1 MIYWIYELLEKDFES
16 FVRVLR
22 YVSSRSLA
30 AALFAFLISLI
41 MGKWVIRKLL
51 ALKIGQPI
59 RTAEE
64 VHKLHELHGKKQG
77 TPTMGGVLILGSVVI
92 STLLFARLDN
102 PFIWLCLV
110 VTVVL
115 GTLGFLDDYAK
126 VTKKTSDGVS
136 ARFKMGVQAALAI
149 GVTAFLIFVEHP
161 EHGGLMTKLFFPFLN
176 VGSTFSGLQL
186 GWFAILLFGG
196 VIVGCSNAVNL
207 TDGLDGLA
215 IGCTII
221 VAATYA
227 VFNYTAGR
235 ADWAAEYLFIPHHPW
250 STEVTVFC
258 MAIVG
263 AGMGFLWFNS
273 YPASVF
279 MGDTGSL
286 AIGGMLGTVA
296 ICCKQ
301 ELTLVIV
308 GGVFVMEALSVIL
321 QVGSFKMRGGKRL
334 FKMAPIHHHFELK
347 GWPETKVIM
356 RFWILA
362 LLCAGVGLATLK
374 LRV

>member
-1 MIYWIYELLEKDFES
+1 MIYWLYTLLENDYEPL
-16 FVRVLR
+16 VRVLR

-30 AALFAFLISLI
+30 AALFAFIISLLL
-41 MGKWVIRKLL
+41 GKWVIRKLL
-51 ALKIGQPI
+51 ALKMGQPI
-59 RTAEE
+59 RSSADMDALF
-64 VHKLHELHGKKQG
+64 KIHGKKQG
-77 TPTMGGVLILGSVVI
+77 TPTMGGVLILGSVVT

-102 PFIWLCLV
+102 PFICLCLT
-110 VTVVL
+110 VTIVL
-115 GTLGFLDDYAK
+115 GALGFLDDYTK
-126 VTKKTSDGVS
+126 VKEKSSDGIS
-136 ARFKMGVQAALAI
+136 GRLKMTVQGILAI

-161 EHGGLMTKLFFPFLN
+161 EHGGLMTTLFFPILN
-176 VGSTFSGLQL
+176 VTNGINIQL
-186 GWFAILLFGG
+186 GWFAVILFGG

-221 VAATYA
+221 TAATYA
-227 VFNYTAGR
+227 LFNYVAGR
-235 ADWAAEYLFIPHHPW
+235 ADWASDYLFIPHHPW
-250 STEVTVFC
+250 SNEVTVFC
-258 MAIVG
+258 MSIVG
-263 AGMGFLWFNS
+263 AGMGFLWFNC

-301 ELTLVIV
+301 ELTLIIV
-308 GGVFVMEALSVIL
+308 GGVFVMEAMSVIL
-321 QVGSFKMRGGKRL
+321 QVGSFKLRGKRI

-356 RFWILA
+356 RFWIMA
-362 LLCAGVGLATLK
+362 LLCAGLGLATLK
-374 LRV
+374 LRF

>member
-1 MIYWIYELLEKDFES
+1 MIYWLYELLKEDHEAL
-16 FVRVLR
+16 VRVLR

-30 AALFAFLISLI
+30 AALFAFLISLV
-41 MGKWVIRKLL
+41 MGPWVVRKLL
-51 ALKIGQPI
+51 SLKMGQPI
-59 RTAEE
+59 RTAEDMR
-64 VHKLHELHGKKQG
+64 ELAEIHGRKQG
-77 TPTMGGVLILGSVVI
+77 TPTMGGVMILAAVVT
-92 STLLFARLDN
+92 STLLFARLTN
-102 PFIWLCLV
+102 PFIWLCLI
-110 VTVVL
+110 VTIVL
-115 GTLGFLDDYAK
+115 GSLGFLDDYKK
-126 VTKKTSDGVS
+126 VTMKSSDGVS
-136 ARFKMGVQAALAI
+136 ARFKMSVQAFLAV
-149 GVTAFLIFVEHP
+149 GVTAFLIFYQHP
-161 EHGGLMTKLFFPFLN
+161 EHEGIMTTLFLPLLN
-176 VGSTFSGLQL
+176 VDNPFSNVQL
-186 GWFAILLFGG
+186 GWFAVILFGG

-215 IGCTII
+215 IGCTI
-221 VAATYA
+221 VTAATYA
-227 VFNYTAGR
+227 IFNYIAGR
-235 ADWAAEYLFIPHHPW
+235 ADWASDYLFIPHHPW

-301 ELTLVIV
+301 EITLVIV
-308 GGVFVMEALSVIL
+308 GGVFVMEALSVML
-321 QVGSFKMRGGKRL
+321 QVGSFKLRRKRI

-347 GWPETKVIM
+347 GWSETKIII

-362 LLCAGVGLATLK
+362 LLCAGLGLASLK
-374 LRV
+374 LRY

>member
-1 MIYWIYELLEKDFES
+1 MIYWLYELLKEDHEAL
-16 FVRVLR
+16 VRVLR

-30 AALFAFLISLI
+30 AALFAFLISLV
-41 MGKWVIRKLL
+41 MGPWVVRKLL
-51 ALKIGQPI
+51 SLKMGQPI
-59 RTAEE
+59 RTAEDMR
-64 VHKLHELHGKKQG
+64 ELAEIHGRKQG
-77 TPTMGGVLILGSVVI
+77 TPTMGGVMILAAVVT
-92 STLLFARLDN
+92 STLLFARLTN
-102 PFIWLCLV
+102 PFIWLCLI
-110 VTVVL
+110 VTIVL
-115 GTLGFLDDYAK
+115 GSLGFLDDYKK
-126 VTKKTSDGVS
+126 VTMKSSDGVS
-136 ARFKMGVQAALAI
+136 ARFKMSVQALLAI
-149 GVTAFLIFVEHP
+149 GVTAFLIFYEHP
-161 EHGGLMTKLFFPFLN
+161 EHEGIMTTLFLPLLN
-176 VGSTFSGLQL
+176 VDNPFSNVQL
-186 GWFAILLFGG
+186 GWFAVILFGG

-215 IGCTII
+215 IGCTI
-221 VAATYA
+221 VTAATYA
-227 VFNYTAGR
+227 IFNYIAGR
-235 ADWAAEYLFIPHHPW
+235 ADWASDYLFIPHHPW

-301 ELTLVIV
+301 EITLVIV
-308 GGVFVMEALSVIL
+308 GGVFVMEALSVML
-321 QVGSFKMRGGKRL
+321 QVGSFKLRRKRI

-347 GWPETKVIM
+347 GWSETKIII

-362 LLCAGVGLATLK
+362 LLCAGLGLASLK
-374 LRV
+374 LRY

>member
-1 MIYWIYELLEKDFES
+1 MIYWLYELLKEDHEAL
-16 FVRVLR
+16 VRVLR

-30 AALFAFLISLI
+30 AALFAFLISLV
-41 MGKWVIRKLL
+41 MGPWVVRKLL
-51 ALKIGQPI
+51 SLKMGQPI
-59 RTAEE
+59 RTAEDMR
-64 VHKLHELHGKKQG
+64 ELAEIHGRKQG
-77 TPTMGGVLILGSVVI
+77 TPTMGGVMILAAVVT
-92 STLLFARLDN
+92 STLLFARLTN
-102 PFIWLCLV
+102 PFIWLCLI
-110 VTVVL
+110 VTIVL
-115 GTLGFLDDYAK
+115 GSLGFLDDYKK
-126 VTKKTSDGVS
+126 VTMKSSDGVS
-136 ARFKMGVQAALAI
+136 ARFKMSVQAFLAV
-149 GVTAFLIFVEHP
+149 GVTAFLIFYQHP
-161 EHGGLMTKLFFPFLN
+161 EHEGIMTTLFLPLLN
-176 VGSTFSGLQL
+176 VDNPFSNVQL
-186 GWFAILLFGG
+186 GWFAVILFGG

-215 IGCTII
+215 IGCTI
-221 VAATYA
+221 VTAATYA
-227 VFNYTAGR
+227 IFNYIAGR
-235 ADWAAEYLFIPHHPW
+235 ADWASDYLFIPHHPW

-301 ELTLVIV
+301 EITLVIV
-308 GGVFVMEALSVIL
+308 GGVFVMEARSVML
-321 QVGSFKMRGGKRL
+321 QVGSFKLRRKRI

-347 GWPETKVIM
+347 GWSETKIII

-362 LLCAGVGLATLK
+362 LLCAGLGLASLK
-374 LRV
+374 LRY

>member
-1 MIYWIYELLEKDFES
+1 MIYWLYELLKEDHES
-16 FVRVLR
+16 LVRVLR

-30 AALFAFLISLI
+30 AGLFAFLISLV
-41 MGKWVIRKLL
+41 MGPWVVRKLL
-51 ALKIGQPI
+51 SLKMGQPI
-59 RTAEE
+59 RTAEDMR
-64 VHKLHELHGKKQG
+64 ELAEIHGRKQG
-77 TPTMGGVLILGSVVI
+77 TPTMGGVMILAAVVT
-92 STLLFARLDN
+92 STLLFARLTN
-102 PFIWLCLV
+102 PFIWLCLI
-110 VTVVL
+110 VTIVL
-115 GTLGFLDDYAK
+115 GGLGFLDDYKK
-126 VTKKTSDGVS
+126 VTMKSSDGVS
-136 ARFKMGVQAALAI
+136 ARFKMSVQALLAI
-149 GVTAFLIFVEHP
+149 GVTAFLIFYQHP
-161 EHGGLMTKLFFPFLN
+161 EHEGVMTTLFLPLLN
-176 VGSTFSGLQL
+176 VDNPFSNVQL
-186 GWFAILLFGG
+186 GWLAVLLFGG

-221 VAATYA
+221 TAATYA
-227 VFNYTAGR
+227 IFNYIAGR
-235 ADWAAEYLFIPHHPW
+235 ADWASDYLFIPHHPW

-301 ELTLVIV
+301 EITLVIV
-308 GGVFVMEALSVIL
+308 GGVFVMEALSVML
-321 QVGSFKMRGGKRL
+321 QVGSFKLRRKRI

-347 GWPETKVIM
+347 GWSETKIII

-362 LLCAGVGLATLK
+362 LLCAGLGLASLK
-374 LRV
+374 LRY

>member
-1 MIYWIYELLEKDFES
+1 MIYWLYELLKEDHES
-16 FVRVLR
+16 LVRVLR

-30 AALFAFLISLI
+30 AGLFAFLISLV
-41 MGKWVIRKLL
+41 MGPWVVRKLL
-51 ALKIGQPI
+51 SLKMGQPI
-59 RTAEE
+59 RTAEDMR
-64 VHKLHELHGKKQG
+64 ELAEIHGRKQG
-77 TPTMGGVLILGSVVI
+77 TPTMGGVMILAAVVT
-92 STLLFARLDN
+92 STLLFARLTN
-102 PFIWLCLV
+102 PFIWLCLI
-110 VTVVL
+110 VTIVL
-115 GTLGFLDDYAK
+115 GGLGFLDDYKK
-126 VTKKTSDGVS
+126 VTMKSSDGVS
-136 ARFKMGVQAALAI
+136 ARFKMSVQALLAI
-149 GVTAFLIFVEHP
+149 GVTAFLIFYQHP
-161 EHGGLMTKLFFPFLN
+161 EHEGVMTTLFLPLLN
-176 VGSTFSGLQL
+176 VDNPFSNVQL
-186 GWFAILLFGG
+186 GWLAVLLFSG

-221 VAATYA
+221 TAATYA
-227 VFNYTAGR
+227 IFNYIAGR
-235 ADWAAEYLFIPHHPW
+235 ADWASDYLFIPHHPW

-301 ELTLVIV
+301 EITLVIV
-308 GGVFVMEALSVIL
+308 GGVFVMEALSVML
-321 QVGSFKMRGGKRL
+321 QVGSFKLRRKRI

-347 GWPETKVIM
+347 GWSETKIII

-362 LLCAGVGLATLK
+362 LLCAGLGLASLK
-374 LRV
+374 LRY

>member
-1 MIYWIYELLEKDFES
+1 MIYWLYELLKEDHEAL
-16 FVRVLR
+16 VRVLR

-30 AALFAFLISLI
+30 AALFAFLISLV
-41 MGKWVIRKLL
+41 MGPWVVRKLL
-51 ALKIGQPI
+51 SLKMGQPI
-59 RTAEE
+59 RTAEDMR
-64 VHKLHELHGKKQG
+64 ELAEIHGRKQG
-77 TPTMGGVLILGSVVI
+77 TPTMGGVMILAAVVT
-92 STLLFARLDN
+92 STLLFARLTN
-102 PFIWLCLV
+102 PFIWLCLI
-110 VTVVL
+110 VTIVL
-115 GTLGFLDDYAK
+115 GSLGFLDDYKK
-126 VTKKTSDGVS
+126 VTMKSSDGVS
-136 ARFKMGVQAALAI
+136 ARFKMSVQALLAV
-149 GVTAFLIFVEHP
+149 GVTAFLIFYQHP
-161 EHGGLMTKLFFPFLN
+161 EHEGIMTTLFLPLLN
-176 VGSTFSGLQL
+176 VDNPFSNVQL
-186 GWFAILLFGG
+186 GWFAVILFGG

-215 IGCTII
+215 IGCTI
-221 VAATYA
+221 VTAATYA
-227 VFNYTAGR
+227 IFNYIAGR
-235 ADWAAEYLFIPHHPW
+235 ADWASDYLFIPHHPW

-301 ELTLVIV
+301 EITLVIV
-308 GGVFVMEALSVIL
+308 GGVFVMEALSVML
-321 QVGSFKMRGGKRL
+321 QVGSFKIRRKRI

-347 GWPETKVIM
+347 GWSETKIII

-362 LLCAGVGLATLK
+362 LLCAGLGLASLK
-374 LRV
+374 LRY

>member
-1 MIYWIYELLEKDFES
+1 MIYWLYELLKEDHEAL
-16 FVRVLR
+16 VRVLR

-30 AALFAFLISLI
+30 AALFAFLISLV
-41 MGKWVIRKLL
+41 MGPWVVRKLL
-51 ALKIGQPI
+51 SLKMGQPI
-59 RTAEE
+59 RTAEDMR
-64 VHKLHELHGKKQG
+64 ELAEIHGRKQG
-77 TPTMGGVLILGSVVI
+77 TPTMGGVMILAAVVT
-92 STLLFARLDN
+92 STLLFARLTN
-102 PFIWLCLV
+102 PFIWLCLI
-110 VTVVL
+110 VTIVL
-115 GTLGFLDDYAK
+115 GSLGFLDDYKK
-126 VTKKTSDGVS
+126 VTMKSSDGVS
-136 ARFKMGVQAALAI
+136 ARFKMSVQALLAV
-149 GVTAFLIFVEHP
+149 GVTAFLIFYQHP
-161 EHGGLMTKLFFPFLN
+161 EHEGIMTTLFLPLLN
-176 VGSTFSGLQL
+176 VDNPFSNVQL
-186 GWFAILLFGG
+186 GWFAVILFGG

-215 IGCTII
+215 IGCTI
-221 VAATYA
+221 VTAATYA
-227 VFNYTAGR
+227 IFNYIAGR
-235 ADWAAEYLFIPHHPW
+235 ADWASDYLFIPHHPW

-301 ELTLVIV
+301 EITLVIV
-308 GGVFVMEALSVIL
+308 GGVFVMEALSVML
-321 QVGSFKMRGGKRL
+321 QVGSFKLRRKRI

-347 GWPETKVIM
+347 GWSETKIII

-362 LLCAGVGLATLK
+362 LLCAGLGLASLK
-374 LRV
+374 LRY

>member
-1 MIYWIYELLEKDFES
+1 MIYWLYTLLENDYEPL
-16 FVRVLR
+16 VRLLR
-22 YVSSRSLA
+22 YVSSRGLG
-30 AALFAFLISLI
+30 AALFAFLLSVV
-41 MGKWVIRKLL
+41 MGKWIIRKLL

-59 RTAEE
+59 RSAEQ
-64 VHKLHELHGKKQG
+64 VHELHELHGKKQG
-77 TPTMGGVLILGSVVI
+77 TPTMGGVLIIGSVVS
-92 STLLFARLDN
+92 STLLFARWDN

-115 GTLGFLDDYAK
+115 GGLGLLDDYTK
-126 VTKKTSDGVS
+126 VKQKSSDGIS
-136 ARFKMGVQAALAI
+136 TQLKISVQGLLAV
-149 GVTAFLIFVEHP
+149 GVTTFLIFYQHP
-161 EHGGLMTKLFFPFLN
+161 KHGGLMTTLFLPFLN
-176 VGSTFSGLQL
+176 VEHAPNVQL
-186 GWFAILLFGG
+186 GWFAMLLFGG

-221 VAATYA
+221 TAATYA
-227 VFNYTAGR
+227 IFNYVAGR
-235 ADWAAEYLFIPHHPW
+235 ADWAADYLFIPHHPW
-250 STEVTVFC
+250 SNEVTIFC

-286 AIGGMLGTVA
+286 AIGGMLGMVA

-301 ELTLVIV
+301 ELTLFIV
-308 GGVFVMEALSVIL
+308 GGVFVMEAMSVIL
-321 QVGSFKMRGGKRL
+321 QVGSFKLRGKRL

-356 RFWILA
+356 RFWIMA
-362 LLCAGVGLATLK
+362 LLFAGLGLATLK
-374 LRV
+374 LRW

>member
-1 MIYWIYELLEKDFES
+1 MIYWLYELLEKDHES
-16 FVRVLR
+16 LVRVLR

-30 AALFAFLISLI
+30 AALFAFLISLV
-41 MGKWVIRKLL
+41 MGPWVVRKLL
-51 ALKIGQPI
+51 SLKMGQPI
-59 RTAEE
+59 RTAEDMR
-64 VHKLHELHGKKQG
+64 ELAEIHGRKQG
-77 TPTMGGVLILGSVVI
+77 TPTMGGVMILGAVVT
-92 STLLFARLDN
+92 STLLFARLTN
-102 PFIWLCLV
+102 PFIWLCLI

-115 GTLGFLDDYAK
+115 GVLGFLDDYKK
-126 VTKKTSDGVS
+126 VTMKSSDGVS
-136 ARFKMGVQAALAI
+136 ARFKMSVQALLAI
-149 GVTAFLIFVEHP
+149 GVTAFLVFYQHP
-161 EHGGLMTKLFFPFLN
+161 EHEGIMTTLFLPLLN
-176 VGSTFSGLQL
+176 VDNPFSNVQL
-186 GWFAILLFGG
+186 GWFAVLLFGG

-221 VAATYA
+221 TAATYA
-227 VFNYTAGR
+227 VFNYIAGR
-235 ADWAAEYLFIPHHPW
+235 TDWASDYLFIPHHPW

-286 AIGGMLGTVA
+286 AIGGMLGMVA

-301 ELTLVIV
+301 EITLVIV
-308 GGVFVMEALSVIL
+308 GGVFVMEALSVML
-321 QVGSFKMRGGKRL
+321 QVGSFKLRGKRI

-347 GWPETKVIM
+347 GWSETKIII

-362 LLCAGVGLATLK
+362 LLCAGLGFASLK
-374 LRV
+374 LRY